1 MRFSSRSRVSIVLS
15 LVTILAIA
23 SGFVVAGIFRGAPAS
38 AHAAGNPY
46 SASLGSV
53 NAITRADLSNL
64 PSSKG
69 VPSSSNSD
77 PSQIRVNRPTH
88 AAGAGNPNSEPKAP
102 GSPLG
107 SGHSLFE
114 NFNGLSGVDSF
125 NVNGSTVEPPDQGL
139 CVNADFVLEEV
150 NSVFALYHR
159 NGTLASGLITMNSF
173 FGESPAEFTS
183 DPRCYFDPA
192 TQAWFST
199 ILTIDPNNKHSH
211 FDIEVSTND
220 NPLKQAVVYQFDT
233 TDNNDPGCPCFG
245 DQPLFGLD
253 QFNFYVSTNEFSILG
268 PQFNG
273 AQIYA
278 IDKSALVHMTTVKF
292 VHFGNLNIGGTIAA
306 SVQPAINNGNVDAE
320 YFLNSLD
327 PNGTFDNRIGVWA
340 MTGRDRVA
348 KGGMPNLSSVV
359 ITSETYGF
367 PPSAESPHN
376 ELLNTDD
383 DRMQQVQFINGQL
396 WSSLTTA
403 ITIPGDQ
410 QVRSAAAWFE
420 IQPHLKGNVIGGA
433 QVTNQGYVDMLGT
446 YLMYPAIQASP
457 DGTAVM
463 TMSLSASSVFPSA
476 VYTVKAAGNGGFGA
490 VQVAAAGV
498 DRVREF
504 ACLPKF
510 GGLCRWG
517 DYSAAVIDPSN
528 NGKTIWMATEYIPG
542 PGFTHTNW
550 GTRVMEIQA

>member
-1 MRFSSRSRVSIVLS
+1 MRFSSRSKMSMILS
-15 LVTILAIA
+15 FVTILAIA
-23 SGFVVAGIFRGAPAS
+23 SGFVVMGFFRGSPPS

-46 SASLGSV
+46 SVIQGAI
-53 NAITRADLSNL
+53 NAITRADVSNL
-64 PSSKG
+64 KGSTASSHSDF
-69 VPSSSNSD
+69 SS
-77 PSQIRVNRPTH
+77 IKVNRPTRSVGKSH
-88 AAGAGNPNSEPKAP
+88 GAPEAPASPSGN
-102 GSPLG
+102 
-107 SGHSLFE
+107 GHGLVK

-125 NVNGSTVEPPDQGL
+125 NVNGTTVEPPDQGL
-139 CVNADFVLEEV
+139 CVNADYVLEEV
-150 NSVFALYHR
+150 NSVFVLYHR
-159 NGTLASGLITMNSF
+159 NGTRASGLISMNSF
-173 FGESPAEFTS
+173 FGEASTEFTS
-183 DPRCYFDPA
+183 DPRCYFDPS

-220 NPLKQAVVYQFDT
+220 NPLKSAVVYQIDT
-233 TDNNDPGCPCFG
+233 TDNRDPGCPCFG

-278 IDKSALVHMTTVKF
+278 LDKSALVHNTKVNF
-292 VHFGNLNIGGTIAA
+292 VHFGNLNIGGAIAA
-306 SVQPAINNGNVDAE
+306 SVQPAISNGSANAE

-340 MTGRDRVA
+340 ITGRDKVG
-348 KGGMPNLSSVV
+348 KGGVPNLSSVV
-359 ITSETYGF
+359 ITSETYGL
-367 PPSAESPHN
+367 PPSAQSPHN

-403 ITIPGDQ
+403 ITIPGDTQ
-410 QVRSAAAWFE
+410 IRSAAAWFE
-420 IQPHLKGNVIGGA
+420 IQPQLKGNVIGGA
-433 QVTNQGYVDMLGT
+433 NITNQGYVDMLGT

-457 DGTAVM
+457 DGTVAM
-463 TMSLSASSVFPSA
+463 TMSLSAAQVFPSA
-476 VYTVKAAGNGGFGA
+476 VYTVMPTGKAEFGA
-490 VQVAAAGV
+490 VQVAACGV

-504 ACLPKF
+504 ACLPKN

-542 PGFTHTNW
+542 PGYTHTNW
-550 GTRVMEIQA
+550 GTRVMEIEA

>member
-1 MRFSSRSRVSIVLS
+1 MSIILS
-15 LVTILAIA
+15 LVTILA
-23 SGFVVAGIFRGAPAS
+23 VAGGFAVTGFFHGPS
-38 AHAAGNPY
+38 TLAHAAGNPY
-46 SASLGSV
+46 SVSQGAVSAV
-53 NAITRADLSNL
+53 IRADLT
-64 PSSKG
+64 SSKG
-69 VPSSSNSD
+69 SSASSHSD
-77 PSQIRVNRPTH
+77 FSAIKVNRPTRKGSTGS
-88 AAGAGNPNSEPKAP
+88 ANGLPEAPASPSGN
-102 GSPLG
+102 
-107 SGHSLFE
+107 GHSLLQ

-139 CVNADFVLEEV
+139 CVNGDYVLEEV

-159 NGTLASGLITMNSF
+159 NGTLASGLISMNSF
-173 FGESPAEFTS
+173 FGESPSEFTS
-183 DPRCYFDPA
+183 DPRCYFDPT

-220 NPLKQAVVYQFDT
+220 NPLKSAVVYKIDT
-233 TDNNDPGCPCFG
+233 TDNRDPGCPCFG

-278 IDKSALVHMTTVKF
+278 LDKAALVHNTKVNY

-306 SVQPAINNGNVDAE
+306 SVQPAINHGDVNAE

-340 MTGRDRVA
+340 MTGRDKVG
-348 KGGMPNLSSVV
+348 KGGVPDLSSVV
-359 ITSETYGF
+359 ITSETYGL
-367 PPSAESPHN
+367 PPSAQSPHN

-403 ITIPGDQ
+403 ITIPGDTQ
-410 QVRSAAAWFE
+410 IRSAAAWFE

-433 QVTNQGYVDMLGT
+433 NVTNQGYVDMLGT

-457 DGTAVM
+457 DGTVVM
-463 TMSLSASSVFPSA
+463 TMSLSAAQVYPSA
-476 VYTVKAAGNGGFGA
+476 VYTVMPSGKTGFGA

-498 DRVREF
+498 YRVREY
-504 ACLPKF
+504 ACLPKL

-542 PGFTHTNW
+542 PGYTHTNW